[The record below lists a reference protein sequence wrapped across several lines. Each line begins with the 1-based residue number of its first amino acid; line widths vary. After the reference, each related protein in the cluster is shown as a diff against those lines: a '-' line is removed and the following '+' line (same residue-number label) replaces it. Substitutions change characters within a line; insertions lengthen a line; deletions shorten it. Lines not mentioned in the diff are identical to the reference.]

1 MMLVLPG
8 NRIIPVVGHVHDVF
22 LRSDGNLL
30 QNFYAGMLADVVA
43 YHDTVSLAVVSAMN
57 LVSTRVNMPQDE

>member
-1 MMLVLPG
+1 
-8 NRIIPVVGHVHDVF
+8 
-22 LRSDGNLL
+22 
-30 QNFYAGMLADVVA
+30 MLADVVA

>member
-1 MMLVLPG
+1 MILVLSG

-57 LVSTRVNMPQDE
+57 LVSTRVNMPQDV